1 MEVCFSF
8 ARFVPGCD
16 RGFFATVAFVVAGV
30 ATETE
35 DFFPFFTSFAPSL
48 AETAAF
54 AARLSAA
61 VSFLETFPAATPTA
75 DLPFF
80 EVPVPSDAAVCFFAL
95 AAIAER
101 GTSSIAPRPI
111 SELTLFVFCV
121 FLSVFPVAFGF
132 GPTKLPGDAMT
143 KSVAASGF
151 ATPVARGLS
160 TNRTRGGAGAF
171 SPEPAIGGTSF
182 TVDTRFR
189 VSIG

>member
-1 MEVCFSF
+1 
-8 ARFVPGCD
+8 
-16 RGFFATVAFVVAGV
+16 
-30 ATETE
+30 
-35 DFFPFFTSFAPSL
+35 
-48 AETAAF
+48 
-54 AARLSAA
+54 
-61 VSFLETFPAATPTA
+61 
-75 DLPFF
+75 LPFF
-80 EVPVPSDAAVCFFAL
+80 EVPVPKLEAVCFFAL

-121 FLSVFPVAFGF
+121 FLSVFPVAFGA
-132 GPTKLPGDAMT
+132 GAKLPGDAKT
-143 KSVAASGF
+143 KSVAAEGF

-182 TVDTRFR
+182 TVGTRFR